1 MTDAAESL
9 ADHLDRLAAL
19 AASLPSGAVLAHVV
33 TEMVWERSTRRPM
46 IRVQVPRAWA
56 KIGDEPWRSVA
67 EVLVRRFEHPYKD
80 GICGR
85 FEWCDPAFHPDHV
98 GLLWIVTDS
107 VVWEQDYGLRG
118 RHEVMGV
125 IG

>member
-33 TEMVWERSTRRPM
+33 TEEIGGRGQNVWWS
-46 IRVQVPRAWA
+46 RAWA

-107 VVWEQDYGLRG
+107 VVWEQDYGLLG

>member
-1 MTDAAESL
+1 MTA
-9 ADHLDRLAAL
+9 HLVPLAAL
-19 AASLPSGAVLAHVV
+19 AASLPPGAVLAHVV
-33 TEMVWERSTRRPM
+33 TQEREWPSVSRMLLGPM
-46 IRVQVPRAWA
+46 IPRYWA
-56 KIGDEPWRSVA
+56 KIGDEPWRSA
-67 EVLVRRFEHPYKD
+67 SEVLVRRFEHPYKD

-85 FEWCDPAFHPDHV
+85 FEWCDPGFHPDHV

-107 VVWEQDYGLRG
+107 VVWEQDWGLRG